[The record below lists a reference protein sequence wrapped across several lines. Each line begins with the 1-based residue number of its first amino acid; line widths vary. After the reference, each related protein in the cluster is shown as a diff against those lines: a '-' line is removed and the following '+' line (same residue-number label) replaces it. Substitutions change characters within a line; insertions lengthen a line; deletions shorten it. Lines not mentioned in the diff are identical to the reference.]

1 MDKNPTPQLDLLSE
15 LIRRPSVTPEDA
27 GCQELIAKRLTAVGF
42 SAESID
48 VGDVKNL
55 WARRGDAEPL
65 LCFAGHTDVVPPGND
80 TAWTNPPFSPTVC
93 DGRMYGRGAADM
105 KGGLTAMIV
114 AIEQFLSAH
123 GDHAGSIA
131 LLLTSDEEGPAKDGT
146 RCVMDTLKSRGES
159 ITWCVIGEPSSQDWL
174 GDTIRIGRRGSL
186 SARIDVHGTQGH
198 VAYPELA
205 DNPIHRVAP
214 ALQELCDTEWDQG
227 NAHFPPT
234 SFQFVEIQSGA
245 GASNV
250 TPGQLTARLNFRF
263 SPESPVESLQQRVH
277 AVLNKHG
284 LDYSLHWH
292 LSGAPFLTPSGD
304 LIDAVTDTVTDITGR
319 RPQLSTGGGTSDGR
333 FIAPSGAEVVELGPI
348 NATIH
353 KVDEHVSIDDI
364 VRLTAMYRQILER
377 LLDPADL
384 IPDSNRTE

>member
-1 MDKNPTPQLDLLSE
+1 MSPQLDLLDE

-27 GCQELIAKRLTAVGF
+27 GCQKLIAERLAAVGF
-42 SAESID
+42 DAESID
-48 VGDVKNL
+48 VGHVKNL

-93 DGRMYGRGAADM
+93 NGHVYGRGAADM
-105 KGGLTAMIV
+105 KGGLAAMIV
-114 AIEQFLSAH
+114 AIEQFLSTH
-123 GDHAGSIA
+123 SNHSGSIA

-146 RCVMDTLKSRGES
+146 RRVMETLKSRGES
-159 ITWCVIGEPSSQDWL
+159 IKWCVIGEPSSQEWL

-186 SARIDVHGTQGH
+186 SAHIDVRGTQGH

-205 DNPIHRVAP
+205 DNPIHGIAP

-227 NAHFPPT
+227 NSHFPPT

-263 SPESPVESLQQRVH
+263 SPESPAESLQRRVQ
-277 AVLNKHG
+277 AVLNKYE
-284 LDYSLHWH
+284 LDYSLQWH
-292 LSGAPFLTPSGD
+292 LSGDPFLTPAGG
-304 LIDAVTDTVTDITGR
+304 LIDAVSDTVFDVAGS

-353 KVDEHVSIDDI
+353 QVDEHVSIDDI

-377 LLDPADL
+377 LLDPANL
-384 IPDSNRTE
+384 IPDASRAE